1 MSILSGLNA
10 WMKDKGEYYAGCL
23 YQQDN
28 FPVYWLVE
36 KVLSKVQLAD
46 HYVEPLK
53 KLAETGVVVYALKQ
67 KSQLNSLILREL
79 AARKGIPSPVYSD
92 GVNMI
97 FWQPFTKAL
106 KVILSFLGKLIFK
119 RTILSPYK
127 AGYLKRIVLEKKSK
141 KPVPVSS

>member
-1 MSILSGLNA
+1 
-10 WMKDKGEYYAGCL
+10 
-23 YQQDN
+23 
-28 FPVYWLVE
+28 
-36 KVLSKVQLAD
+36 
-46 HYVEPLK
+46 LK

-79 AARKGIPSPVYSD
+79 SARKGIPLPVYSD

-119 RTILSPYK
+119 RNILSPYK
-127 AGYLKRIVLEKKSK
+127 AGYLKRIVLEKKSAIINLGGSEFIEDK
-141 KPVPVSS
+141 YSDDPLCNC